1 MDRIRRP
8 ALILSALAVS
18 ALVFAGCTANGGGW
32 IPGQNAKKATFG
44 FTWQADEYFPYVYP
58 TLAKGSW
65 SDGYVK
71 FRIADGGVTSF
82 SFSGDCLSG
91 DGQYVSTNRNYPGGG
106 DIHIDLCDY
115 GEPGPTVGDS
125 VAVNLSGP
133 PYSYSNSGTLQ
144 GGNLKFK
151 SDEN

>member
-8 ALILSALAVS
+8 ALILGALAVS

-32 IPGQNAKKATFG
+32 IPGQYAKKATFG
-44 FTWQADEYFPYVYP
+44 FTWQADEGFLSVSP

-71 FRIADGGVTSF
+71 FRIANGGVTSF

-91 DGQYVSTNRNYPGGG
+91 DGQYVSTNRNASGGG

-115 GEPGPTVGDS
+115 GEPGPSSGDS
-125 VAVNLSGP
+125 VAVNLTSG

-151 SDEN
+151 SSED